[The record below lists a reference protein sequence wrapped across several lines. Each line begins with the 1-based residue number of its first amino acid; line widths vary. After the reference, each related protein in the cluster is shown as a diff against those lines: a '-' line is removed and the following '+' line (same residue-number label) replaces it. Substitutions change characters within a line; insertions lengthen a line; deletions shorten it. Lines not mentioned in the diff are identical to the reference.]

1 MSISSRLSHH
11 LVLASAVA
19 ASVTAV
25 SEGAVTRWT
34 CNLVIP
40 NTTAGLY
47 LNLDTR
53 TSATSSMTGWDL
65 ELASQTPSAGTLSAY
80 GAIGAGFMRA
90 PGTNGLYFGSL
101 SSGTTVN
108 TASAF
113 TQGGMWDAAF
123 ESPSMK
129 MPGAWKLNSGNAFG
143 FKFLAN
149 DGLLHFAYAYM
160 TVGASSAVR
169 TLNYVEWETTA
180 NAGVT
185 VAPAPGA
192 LAVAALAGVGRG
204 RRRR

>member
-25 SEGAVTRWT
+25 SEGAVTRWN

-40 NTTAGLY
+40 NTTGGLY
-47 LNLDTR
+47 LNIDTR
-53 TSATSSMTGWDL
+53 ASAASSMTGWDL
-65 ELASQTPSAGTLSAY
+65 QLASQTPSAGTLSAF
-80 GAIGAGFMRA
+80 GAVGAGFMRA
-90 PGTNGLYFGSL
+90 PGTNGLYFGGL
-101 SSGTTVN
+101 SGGTAVN
-108 TASAF
+108 TASTY

-123 ESPSMK
+123 ESPTMK
-129 MPGAWKLNSGNAFG
+129 MPGAWKLNSGNSFG

-149 DGLLHFAYAYM
+149 DGLLHFGYGYM
-160 TVGASSAVR
+160 TVGATSAVR
-169 TLNYVEWETTA
+169 TLNYIEWESTA
-180 NAGVT
+180 NAGIV

-192 LAVAALAGVGRG
+192 LAVVALAGVGRG